1 VYRIGNGVLTVDVA
15 VLYRK
20 FKEGERMSKRV
31 LFLYLTKHSGH
42 YAAAL
47 AVEHALRQRDAN
59 IESMLLDSFSHANPV
74 LSKMTFHAYLAM
86 LKTAPEIWEF
96 MYDNPEFKQRTA
108 KIRELLNR
116 GSSKKLQEVLASFA
130 PDAVVCTQAFSCG
143 VVASWK
149 RASGNRKLALVGVL
163 TDFVA
168 HRYWADDEVDLYIAP
183 NDETKESL
191 LGQGV
196 PADRIR
202 VTGIPIA
209 SPFIQPGNKN
219 AALENL
225 KLKPDVPKIVV
236 MGGSLG
242 LGPIK
247 SVIRKLDALPQPF
260 DIVVAT
266 GKNRRLR
273 NDLLEKRRP
282 RRHTTRVLGFVENLH
297 ELMDVAEV
305 LVTKPGGI
313 TTAEALSK
321 HVPMIIINPI
331 PGQEE
336 KNAQFLLTHH
346 AAVQAV
352 KASDVARYVDEFL
365 HNPEKLRQLRDG
377 ARVLARPQAALE
389 AAHAI
394 LEVLAEKGR
403 MSG

>member
-1 VYRIGNGVLTVDVA
+1 
-15 VLYRK
+15 
-20 FKEGERMSKRV
+20 MSKRV
-31 LFLYLTKHSGH
+31 LFLYLTEHSGH
-42 YAAAL
+42 YSAAM
-47 AVEHALRQRDAN
+47 AVEQALRRRDGS
-59 IESMLLDSFSHANPV
+59 IESMLLDSFSHSNPV

-96 MYDNPEFKQRTA
+96 MYDNPEFKHRTA

-116 GSSKKLQEVLASFA
+116 GSSKKLQQVFADFA
-130 PDAVVCTQAFSCG
+130 PDAIVCTQAFSCG

-149 RASGNRKLALVGVL
+149 RATGNRKLALVGVL

-183 NDETKESL
+183 NDETKETL

-196 PADRIR
+196 SADRIR
-202 VTGIPIA
+202 VTGIPI
-209 SPFIQPGNKN
+209 SVSFSQSGNKD
-219 AALENL
+219 AALKNL

-247 SVIRKLDALPQPF
+247 SIIRKLDALPQPF
-260 DIVVAT
+260 DIIVVT
-266 GKNRRLR
+266 GKNKRLR
-273 NDLLEKRRP
+273 EDLLDRRRP
-282 RRHTTRVLGFVENLH
+282 RRHTTRVLGFVENMH
-297 ELMDVAEV
+297 ELMEVAEV
-305 LVTKPGGI
+305 LITKPGGI

-321 HVPMIIINPI
+321 HLPMIIINPI

-336 KNAQFLLTHH
+336 KNAQFLLAHH

-352 KASDVARYVDEFL
+352 KAGDVARYVDEFL
-365 HNPEKLRQLRDG
+365 HNPEKLRRQRDG
-377 ARVLARPQAALE
+377 ARGLARSHAAQD

-394 LEVLAEKGR
+394 LEVLDAKCR
-403 MSG
+403 MPV